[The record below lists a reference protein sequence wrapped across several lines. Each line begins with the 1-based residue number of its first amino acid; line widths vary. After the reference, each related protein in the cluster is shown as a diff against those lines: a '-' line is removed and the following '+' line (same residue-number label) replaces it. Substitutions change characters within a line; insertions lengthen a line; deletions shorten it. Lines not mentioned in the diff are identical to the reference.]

1 MVEKRAIFPAVMF
14 FLAGASF
21 LFGGWQYL
29 QSRSVQ
35 VTSQKRI
42 AFMIT
47 TIEKSDV
54 PRTKKQELY
63 ATIMRGLPPAPGVFG
78 LDFSGSFAS
87 IDAGDSCTGDGQRT
101 VCRALKAEN
110 TDTATYSAVC
120 GACNP
125 N

>member
-35 VTSQKRI
+35 AASQKRM

-54 PRTKKQELY
+54 TRVKKQELY
-63 ATIMRGLPPAPGVFG
+63 AAIMQGLPPAPAVLG
-78 LDFSGSFAS
+78 LDFSGSFANVS
-87 IDAGDSCTGDGQRT
+87 TGDSCTSDGQWA
-101 VCRALKAEN
+101 VCRALKESQADAVTMAN
-110 TDTATYSAVC
+110 VC
-120 GACNP
+120 GSCNP
-125 N
+125 Q

>member
-14 FLAGASF
+14 TLAGVSF
-21 LFGGWQYL
+21 IFGGWQYL

-35 VTSQKRI
+35 AASQKRM

-54 PRTKKQELY
+54 TKQKKQELY
-63 ATIMRGLPPAPGVFG
+63 ATIMQGLPPAPAVLG

-87 IDAGDSCTGDGQRT
+87 VGTGDSCDSDGQRT
-101 VCRALKAEN
+101 VCRALKADN
-110 TDTATYSAVC
+110 ADAVTMMNVC
-120 GACNP
+120 GSCNP
-125 N
+125 Q

>member
-1 MVEKRAIFPAVMF
+1 MVEKRAIFPVVMF
-14 FLAGASF
+14 LLAGASF

-35 VTSQKRI
+35 AASQSRM
-42 AFMIT
+42 AFIVT

-54 PRTKKQELY
+54 SRVKKQELY
-63 ATIMRGLPPAPGVFG
+63 ASIMQGLPPAPGVFG

-87 IDAGDSCTGDGQRT
+87 VGMGDSCSNDGQRA

-110 TDTATYSAVC
+110 TDTAIYSAVC